1 MVWSQ
6 ESNPGWIGIGQA
18 LLKWLSPILKIEL
31 KATLHLHN
39 NLGKHNFFDRR
50 GQQTYV
56 AQASMKWVLMK
67 RENVE
72 LEENKL
78 NQLEIKS
85 ETQPICSN
93 SKSIP
98 TWLHN
103 EYSSEFGNYLELYD

>member
-18 LLKWLSPILKIEL
+18 LLKWLLPILKIEL

-39 NLGKHNFFDRR
+39 NLGKHNFFDSI

-67 RENVE
+67 KENVE

-78 NQLEIKS
+78 NQLEINGLKLS
-85 ETQPICSN
+85 PYVVMVKVFQPDVTMSTAVNLEI
-93 SKSIP
+93 I
-98 TWLHN
+98 W
-103 EYSSEFGNYLELYD
+103 NYD